1 MEMRISFEIFKSN
14 VCHLVKSV
22 GELDFIITMLEN
34 NEIRKYWDKQWYA
47 EALYI
52 LAMIDYLS
60 RKNALPICDAYDDI
74 RRYKLTKPLFPQDV
88 NLVMMLDPESNVREE
103 TLKNVIPEYLQF
115 NIVEVEPENIA

>member
-1 MEMRISFEIFKSN
+1 
-14 VCHLVKSV
+14 
-22 GELDFIITMLEN
+22 
-34 NEIRKYWDKQWYA
+34 
-47 EALYI
+47 
-52 LAMIDYLS
+52 MIDYLS

-103 TLKNVIPEYLQF
+103 TLKNVIPEFLQF

>member
-60 RKNALPICDAYDDI
+60 RKNAVPICDAYDDI

-103 TLKNVIPEYLQF
+103 TLKNVIPEFLQF

>member
-103 TLKNVIPEYLQF
+103 TLKNVIPEFLQF